1 MASTRAVG
9 AAEAT
14 QRRREGRQ
22 RPSAG
27 RRPAVERR
35 RLEEALDAALSVV
48 EAAVSLLDVM
58 DGDADLE
65 PACEDEGAQC
75 EDEGAGDDRE
85 PDRDGEGMVERSW
98 QIGGRDVHM
107 VDGAARSWAERCG
120 HDGHASAPRDV
131 CDAHTPAAHLHDAG
145 GSPGHGQ
152 GRHANESRLH
162 DGGAS
167 AAGGCA
173 LPPPAAAEA
182 RRLRHED
189 ACNRQRGAFDTPSG
203 PFTATRD
210 CHDGN
215 TLDPDDAPD
224 PLAPPRFG
232 FGCAR

>member
-1 MASTRAVG
+1 MGRSGTVG
-9 AAEAT
+9 PAKAT
-14 QRRREGRQ
+14 QRAREPRQGLSAARRTT
-22 RPSAG
+22 
-27 RRPAVERR
+27 VERR
-35 RLEEALDAALSVV
+35 QLEAALEAALSVV
-48 EAAVSLLDVM
+48 GAALELLDAM
-58 DGDADLE
+58 DGDAEVEVDCE
-65 PACEDEGAQC
+65 DEGAACEDEGFDA
-75 EDEGAGDDRE
+75 DRE
-85 PDRDGEGMVERSW
+85 PDRDGDGMPERSW
-98 QIGGRDVHM
+98 RVDGRDVHM

-120 HDGHASAPRDV
+120 HDGQASAPRDV

-152 GRHANESRLH
+152 GCHSNESRLH

-173 LPPPAAAEA
+173 LPPPAAAEV

-224 PLAPPRFG
+224 PLVPPRFG